1 MGEPVAALL
10 RRSVGHLADE
20 VPASYRLVLD
30 RLGPL
35 VVALDVDGERF
46 ALRGGPSLEVSDLD
60 VSDGDPGTA
69 GPRITTSRTAILDV
83 LDARIGLHDAV
94 QAGAVTVEGSLDD
107 ILRVHDTLLAYV
119 HAAVRA
125 PSVPGLLSA
134 LRAGLP

>member
-1 MGEPVAALL
+1 MGEPVATLL

-35 VVALDVDGERF
+35 VVTLDVDGERF
-46 ALRGGPSLEVSDLD
+46 ALRGGHRLEVRDEPEGFS
-60 VSDGDPGTA
+60 
-69 GPRITTSRTAILDV
+69 GPRITTSRAAIVDV
-83 LDARIGLHDAV
+83 LDARMGLHDAV
-94 QAGAVTVEGSLDD
+94 QTGAVTVAGSLDD
-107 ILRVHDTLLAYV
+107 ILRVHETLLAYV

-134 LRAGLP
+134 LREGVS

>member
-1 MGEPVAALL
+1 MAEPVAALL

-20 VPASYRLVLD
+20 VPASYRLVLE

-46 ALRGGPSLEVSDLD
+46 ALRGGPHLEVADGD
-60 VSDGDPGTA
+60 VSGS
-69 GPRITTSRTAILDV
+69 PRITTSRAAILDV

-94 QAGAVTVEGSLDD
+94 QAGAVNVEGSLDE
-107 ILRVHDTLLAYV
+107 LLQVHDTLLAYV

-125 PSVPGLLSA
+125 PSLPGLLSA
-134 LRAGLP
+134 LREAAP

>member
-1 MGEPVAALL
+1 MGESVAALL

-35 VVALDVDGERF
+35 VVGLDVDGEQF
-46 ALRGGPSLEVSDLD
+46 ALRGGHHLD
-60 VSDGDPGTA
+60 VSDGQVSG
-69 GPRITTSRTAILDV
+69 GPRITTSRAAILDV

-134 LRAGLP
+134 LREGAP

>member
-46 ALRGGPSLEVSDLD
+46 ALRGGDRLEVF
-60 VSDGDPGTA
+60 DGPEDCG

-107 ILRVHDTLLAYV
+107 ILRVHDTLLAYL
-119 HAAVRA
+119 HAAVRTPA
-125 PSVPGLLSA
+125 VPGLLSA
-134 LRAGLP
+134 LRAGPP

>member
-46 ALRGGPSLEVSDLD
+46 ALRGGDRLEVA
-60 VSDGDPGTA
+60 DGVAGAA

-134 LRAGLP
+134 LRAGPP

>member
-1 MGEPVAALL
+1 MAEPVATLL

-35 VVALDVDGERF
+35 VVVLDVDGERF
-46 ALRGGPSLEVSDLD
+46 ALRGGDRLEVSDGAE
-60 VSDGDPGTA
+60 VA
-69 GPRITTSRTAILDV
+69 GAPRITTSRTAILDV

-94 QAGAVTVEGSLDD
+94 QAGVLTVEGSLDD

-134 LRAGLP
+134 LRTGSA

>member
-20 VPASYRLVLD
+20 VPEGYRLVLD
-30 RLGPL
+30 RLGPVVVGL
-35 VVALDVDGERF
+35 VVEGEGF
-46 ALRGGPSLEVSDLD
+46 ALCGGARVA
-60 VSDGDPGTA
+60 VSDGGPAAA

-107 ILRVHDTLLAYV
+107 ILQVHDTLLAYV

-125 PSVPGLLSA
+125 PSVPGLLSG
-134 LRAGLP
+134 LRGEAP

>member
-10 RRSVGHLADE
+10 RRSVSHLADE

-35 VVALDVDGERF
+35 VVTLDVDGERF
-46 ALRGGPSLEVSDLD
+46 ALRGGQRLD

-94 QAGAVTVEGSLDD
+94 QAGAVVVEGTLDD
-107 ILRVHDTLLAYV
+107 ILHVHDTLLAYV

-134 LRAGLP
+134 LRASPP

>member
-35 VVALDVDGERF
+35 VVTLDVDGEQF
-46 ALRGGPSLEVSDLD
+46 SLCGGQHLD
-60 VSDGDPGTA
+60 ISDGPAAT
-69 GPRITTSRTAILDV
+69 GPRITTSRVAILDV
-83 LDARIGLHDAV
+83 LDARMGLHDAV
-94 QAGAVTVEGSLDD
+94 QAGAVTVAGSLDD

-134 LRAGLP
+134 LREGVS